1 MLHNETYFSNPHSF
15 IPERWI
21 ESERGNETCVKK
33 AWIAF
38 SYGKWDCIGKPYLP
52 SRDVW
57 RGLICRLAMMEMRVT
72 LAKLIW
78 QFDVTLKTA
87 GQEEPRFNHRAV
99 AAGELEVRLRKVE
112 RS

>member
-1 MLHNETYFSNPHSF
+1 
-15 IPERWI
+15 
-21 ESERGNETCVKK
+21 
-33 AWIAF
+33 
-38 SYGKWDCIGKPYLP
+38 
-52 SRDVW
+52 
-57 RGLICRLAMMEMRVT
+57 MMEMRVT